1 MTKKTA
7 LGKQKNAPKGK
18 PKRKNPNAALA
29 MKAMWASPEGRARM
43 DARDASVAE
52 QRKADPQKF
61 SRFNIPNG
69 MTKATVAPLVAK
81 ANRQADRFI
90 QKMKDEGVLPEVLV
104 PDSDEARSE
113 AALKEAC
120 VIALSPGEKQAKM
133 AAIRTVLE
141 WTRAKPASKSS
152 ININTS
158 EDWLAEIAA
167 ADAAADAADKR
178 S

>member
-1 MTKKTA
+1 MEDLTKTVKA
-7 LGKQKNAPKGK
+7 SRGGWI
-18 PKRKNPNAALA
+18 KRKAPPGTNPAVSKA
-29 MKAMWASPEGRARM
+29 MKAMWASPEGKVKMAARA
-43 DARDASVAE
+43 AIVADL
-52 QRKADPQKF
+52 RAADPQKF
-61 SRFNIPNG
+61 SRGAVPNG
-69 MTKATVAPLVAK
+69 MTKVTVAPLVAQ
-81 ANRQADRFI
+81 ARQQADRFI
-90 QKMKDEGVLPEVLV
+90 QKMIDEGHLPKVTI
-104 PDSDEARSE
+104 PDSDDAKAQ
-113 AALKEAC
+113 AALTEAC

-167 ADAAADAADKR
+167 DDVASR